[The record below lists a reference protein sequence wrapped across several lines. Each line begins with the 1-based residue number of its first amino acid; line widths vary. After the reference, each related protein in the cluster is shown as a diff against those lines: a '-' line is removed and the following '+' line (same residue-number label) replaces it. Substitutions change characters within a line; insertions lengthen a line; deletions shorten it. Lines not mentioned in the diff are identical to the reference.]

1 MVNRCRHRLPKR
13 LWKLIREYLA
23 GRFRSRSGQGVGEV
37 VKALEKIGYVFD
49 RQRGSHMILRQ
60 QNPPHRRLTVP
71 DHKEVAKATLRA
83 VIRQAGMTVEEFN
96 DLL

>member
-1 MVNRCRHRLPKR
+1 MSALPVVS
-13 LWKLIREYLA
+13 
-23 GRFRSRSGQGVGEV
+23 GREV
-37 VKALEKIGYVFD
+37 VKALGKIEYALD

-71 DHKEVAKATLRA
+71 DHREVAKGTLRA
-83 VIRQAGMTVEEFN
+83 IIRQAGLTVEEFN